1 MAGMSSYPF
10 KCDLCGGVTD
20 APTYGDFKCQ
30 HCGQA
35 YVYDECHQIKL
46 SEPQLKTL
54 RDSRWIPV
62 SERLPEA
69 GVGVLILSPIDSQ
82 FRRACV
88 AAMDRVNG
96 QHLWTSEYGDEMPT
110 HWMPLPEPPTE

>member
-20 APTYGDFKCQ
+20 APTYGDFNCQ

-54 RDSRWIPV
+54 RDLRWIPV
-62 SERLPEA
+62 SERLPEEEQR
-69 GVGVLILSPIDSQ
+69 VLVWSQ
-82 FRRACV
+82 S
-88 AAMDRVNG
+88 NG
-96 QHLWTSEYGDEMPT
+96 LHIAYLDLWGQWRDADDNPGKKIT
-110 HWMPLPEPPTE
+110 HWTPLPEPPSL